1 MGKSEKTIKIK
12 SETPATNGVAYS
24 SDANGTITFT
34 ATGGAGTLCL
44 LSVAGGVPAWGACG
58 GGARL
63 GQILAATAAK
73 SIKNGENAQT
83 WNWGLGTAT
92 KSAIK
97 ITEKTAATLVVGHQE
112 LL

>member
-63 GQILAATAAK
+63 DQNSAATAAHFLNK
-73 SIKNGENAQT
+73 SGKAPT
-83 WNWGLGTAT
+83 WDLALRTAT
-92 KSAIK
+92 KTAMK
-97 ITEKTAATLVVGHQE
+97 ITEKTAATLGVGKP
-112 LL
+112 

>member
-63 GQILAATAAK
+63 DQNLSPTPANSTTTYDKTSHPQLAPPPHTQSPPLLPTKTTAH
-73 SIKNGENAQT
+73 I
-83 WNWGLGTAT
+83 
-92 KSAIK
+92 
-97 ITEKTAATLVVGHQE
+97 
-112 LL
+112 